1 MALSVHT
8 NVASLSTQK
17 NLNRAS
23 DALSTSMQRLSSGL
37 RINSAKDDAAG
48 LQIANR
54 LTSQINGLNVAIKN
68 ANDGISMAQT
78 AEAAMGESTT
88 ILQRM
93 RELALQSANGSY
105 GGEERKAMQAEY
117 AQLTAELN
125 RIAETTSFGS
135 KKLLDGS
142 FGTTAFQV
150 GANAYETINLTM
162 NSVAAS
168 EIGTNQAGST
178 ALSGAALV
186 SGAATAGGTYT
197 ISAGAEEKT
206 SKAFAAGAS
215 AKEVARELNG
225 LVAGVSATA
234 RTVVQLNFTDNPAT
248 NFTFKMSV
256 GGVEASFANIG
267 TKEELFRQL
276 NDQAATLN
284 IAVDAEAGTITS
296 SSGEN
301 IVFKDVTGTA
311 GAFTFNTIGADGKA
325 STTAVNVDSDVV
337 ASGSVQLDS
346 AKGFSV
352 YASAAGNFFDEATN
366 TTASEL
372 VSVQNSKI
380 TSADDAQKAI
390 FALDKAIANIDAQ
403 RADLGAVQNR
413 FDSTISNLT
422 AIAENTTASR
432 GRIQD
437 VDFANETAELTKQQT
452 LQQASTA
459 ILAQANQL
467 PAAVLK
473 LLG

>member
-54 LTSQINGLNVAIKN
+54 LTSQVNGLNVAIKN

-105 GGEERKAMQAEY
+105 GGDERKAMQSEFS
-117 AQLTAELN
+117 QLTAELN
-125 RIAETTSFGS
+125 RISETTSFGS

-168 EIGTNQAGST
+168 QIGTNQAGSVAIT
-178 ALSGAALV
+178 AATGAA
-186 SGAATAGGTYT
+186 AATYT
-197 ISAGAEEKT
+197 ISAGAET
-206 SKAFAAGAS
+206 QSSKAFGAGAS
-215 AKEVARELNG
+215 AKEVAQELNG
-225 LVAGVSATA
+225 MVAGVSATA
-234 RTVVQLNFTDNPAT
+234 RTVVGLDLSAVTANYGFTLT
-248 NFTFKMSV
+248 V
-256 GGVEASFANIG
+256 GGVTATLANVNDQ
-267 TKEELFRQL
+267 KELFRQL
-276 NDQAATLN
+276 NDQASTLN
-284 IAVDAEAGTITS
+284 IAVDEEAGTITS
-296 SSGEN
+296 TSGEN
-301 IVFKDVTGTA
+301 IVFGTVTGT
-311 GAFTFNTIGADGKA
+311 GTFEFTTYGADGDPA
-325 STTAVNVDSDVV
+325 AAGTAV
-337 ASGSVQLDS
+337 ATGAIMTGAVQLDS
-346 AKGFSV
+346 AKGFSA
-352 YASAAGNFFDEATN
+352 YSTDAAGFFDVVAN
-366 TTASEL
+366 TTSSSL
-372 VSVQNSKI
+372 VSVQSSKI
-380 TSADDAQKAI
+380 TTADDSQKAI

-413 FDSTISNLT
+413 FESTISNLT
-422 AIAENTTASR
+422 SIAENTTASR

-437 VDFANETAELTKQQT
+437 VDFAAETANLTKQQT

>member
-54 LTSQINGLNVAIKN
+54 LTSQINGLNVAVKN

-105 GGEERKAMQAEY
+105 GGEERKAMQSEY

-125 RIAETTSFGS
+125 RISETTSFGS

-168 EIGTNQAGST
+168 DIGTQQASS
-178 ALSGAALV
+178 SGIAAAAGASGV
-186 SGAATAGGTYT
+186 SYT
-197 ISAGAEEKT
+197 ISAGAASGT
-206 SKAFAAGAS
+206 SKTFDDGVS

-234 RTVVQLNFTDNPAT
+234 RTVVELSFDEAGMTDSYAFDLT
-248 NFTFKMSV
+248 V
-256 GGVEASFANIG
+256 GGVTASFSNIDSQ
-267 TKEELFRQL
+267 EELFNQL
-276 NDQAATLN
+276 NELASTLN
-284 IAVDAEAGTITS
+284 ISVDKEAGTITS

-301 IVFKDVTGTA
+301 IVFGTVTGA
-311 GAFTFNTIGADGKA
+311 GATFTYKNHSADG
-325 STTAVNVDSDVV
+325 TATAAITV
-337 ASGSVQLDS
+337 ADDAVMTGSVQLDS
-346 AKGFSV
+346 AKGFSA
-352 YASAAGNFFDEATN
+352 YANGAGGFFGDGATN
-366 TTASEL
+366 ASSSKL
-372 VSVQNSKI
+372 QSVQSSKI
-380 TSADDAQKAI
+380 TSAEDAQKAI
-390 FALDKAIANIDAQ
+390 FALDKAIANIDGQ

-422 AIAENTTASR
+422 SIAENTTASR